1 MAAALPPLDSDDALF
16 LDFDGSLVEIALN
29 PGDVVVPP
37 SLLAL
42 LQNLDARL
50 GGALA
55 IISGRPITDLDVQ
68 LAPLQLAA
76 AGEHGAEIRH
86 LKNGAVEPS
95 VDLPVSAAQQLRE
108 LSRQLPG
115 TVLELKTAS
124 AALHFR
130 AVPQHEHAA
139 VGGIRALAQQHA
151 DYELMHGKMVA
162 EFKPAAINKG
172 LALAELVARSPFAG
186 RRPVFIGDDVTDE
199 AGFMAVNE
207 LGGLSIRVGK
217 VAATEARYSLAD
229 VAAVHCWLEEC
240 VE

>member
-1 MAAALPPLDSDDALF
+1 MAAALPPLNSDDALF

-29 PGDVVVPP
+29 PGDVVVPS

-86 LKNGAVEPS
+86 LKNGAVEQS
-95 VDLPVSAAQQLRE
+95 VNLPVSAAQQLRV

-151 DYELMHGKMVA
+151 DYELMHVRWWPSLNRPVSTKVWRSPNLLPGRRLLAGGRSLSVTMSRMRRDLWPLTNWA
-162 EFKPAAINKG
+162 DCLFGLARWLQQKPAI
-172 LALAELVARSPFAG
+172 LWRML
-186 RRPVFIGDDVTDE
+186 RRYT
-199 AGFMAVNE
+199 
-207 LGGLSIRVGK
+207 VG
-217 VAATEARYSLAD
+217 
-229 VAAVHCWLEEC
+229 
-240 VE
+240 